1 MRIWCRPGPATAR
14 GHRCHSVISHVIPQ
28 QLVQTLNWYRWNCN
42 VFGQSRKVTVGN
54 YVRLLLRWLS
64 PSLLGPSAGRG
75 RRGQAPPDPPAPY
88 TPAARGVLCVAMR
101 VSATQARPRHP
112 RAPRPGQCGYC
123 ASSTF
128 ARNSPVTISEFELV
142 SLELQRFWAVF
153 KSDRGKL
160 RADFVSPRLC
170 RRARAPQPRAT
181 ASSHDAHTDRLLLSG

>member
-14 GHRCHSVISHVIPQ
+14 GHRCHSAISHVIPQ

-75 RRGQAPPDPPAPY
+75 RRGQAPPFPPAPY
-88 TPAARGVLCVAMR
+88 TPAARLVLLCVAP
-101 VSATQARPRHP
+101 S
-112 RAPRPGQCGYC
+112 CLLL
-123 ASSTF
+123 SNF
-128 ARNSPVTISEFELV
+128 ARNSPVTISEFELA

-160 RADFVSPRLC
+160 RATFVSLGSCHRPW
-170 RRARAPQPRAT
+170 APQPRARD
-181 ASSHDAHTDRLLLSG
+181 SSHAAHTDRLLLSG